1 MALRRQ
7 DVEHIAHLARLE
19 IGAEEIADVVA
30 KLSQIL
36 DMVAQLGEIDT
47 SGVEPMAHP
56 LDMAQRLRPDEVT
69 ETDQRELYQRN
80 APEVVNGLYRVPK
93 VIE

>member
-1 MALRRQ
+1 MALSRQ
-7 DVEHIAHLARLE
+7 DVEHIADLARLE
-19 IGAEEIADVVA
+19 IGDDEIADMVA

-36 DMVAQLGEIDT
+36 GMVAELGAADT

-56 LDMAQRLRPDEVT
+56 LEMAQRLRPDEVT
-69 ETDQRELYQRN
+69 ESDHRELYQQN
-80 APEVVNGLYRVPK
+80 APDVVDGLYRVPK